1 MANSHKEVEESN
13 FDTPVHVYKVHVS
26 EGLKQE
32 NITPNGSQISN
43 LSYKEFSL
51 IVTVE
56 NTDVPT
62 SDTFEELL
70 YKKLVSRYDVPKLV
84 DIHVVS
90 FERIFADFVCIGF
103 EE

>member
-1 MANSHKEVEESN
+1 MTDPHKEVEEST

-32 NITPNGSQISN
+32 TISPNGSQISS

-51 IVTVE
+51 IMTVE

-62 SDTFEELL
+62 SDTFEGLL
-70 YKKLVSRYDVPKLV
+70 YKQLVSRYDVPKLV

-90 FERIFADFVCIGF
+90 FERIFADYVCIGF